1 MPFESEYKLEDVAA
15 TPVPADKIDATFRSS
30 TIGQFHLLLLLFLR
44 QCGDFETFIFVLPVE
59 GYGRHI
65 VLHCAPSP
73 RPSSEP
79 FNPPPLTQTLHVTRD
94 VMKEPC

>member
-30 TIGQFHLLLLLFLR
+30 TIGQFHLPLLLFLR
-44 QCGDFETFIFVLPVE
+44 QCGDFETFVFVLPVE
-59 GYGRHI
+59 DYCRDI
-65 VLHCAPSP
+65 VLHCTP

-79 FNPPPLTQTLHVTRD
+79 FKPPPLTQNPHVTRD
-94 VMKEPC
+94 AMKELY

>member
-59 GYGRHI
+59 GHGRDI
-65 VLHCAPSP
+65 VLHCAP

-79 FNPPPLTQTLHVTRD
+79 FKPPTLTQNLHVTRD
-94 VMKEPC
+94 DIKGPY

>member
-1 MPFESEYKLEDVAA
+1 MPFESEYKLENVAA

-59 GYGRHI
+59 GHGRDI
-65 VLHCAPSP
+65 VLHCAP

-79 FNPPPLTQTLHVTRD
+79 LKTPHLTQNLHVTRD
-94 VMKEPC
+94 VMKKLY

>member
-59 GYGRHI
+59 GHGRDI
-65 VLHCAPSP
+65 VASLCSQTEFGTFQTPRPHPKSP
-73 RPSSEP
+73 RDEG
-79 FNPPPLTQTLHVTRD
+79 
-94 VMKEPC
+94 